1 MRYPLSRPVRQL
13 LIGLLIPAVIAA
25 GCNWESILNEEPETS
40 QEEHRWEEIFRNRN
54 DVLREEALHS
64 TQRLFYGYRNQ
75 THVLA
80 DSMEQFGSRWGLFW
94 RWAADNTLAGAVNT
108 APSLRTR
115 YLTELFRQTVVNE
128 EMLYL
133 HLLHIVED
141 FATAME
147 LNAAA
152 YFGDAIQSETLEEFR
167 HAWRERLQRE
177 TRELARLLNTVMVH
191 GGEFSGRMM
200 WLMTGDLAFEVS
212 WYTAMA
218 VSLFTPLKVGVPL
231 MLTASAFV
239 LLEPQ
244 LRPKERSYQELAQIE
259 ARRTLFVL
267 EHKVVYGANGVP
279 GLTAILKQTQD
290 QFEESLLAHSSK

>member
-1 MRYPLSRPVRQL
+1 MRYLLSRPVRGLLVSL
-13 LIGLLIPAVIAA
+13 LISAVITA
-25 GCNWESILNEEPETS
+25 GCNWESLLDEQPQTS
-40 QEEHRWEEIFRNRN
+40 HEEHRWEEIFRNRN

-64 TQRLFYGYRNQ
+64 TQRLFQGYRNQ

-177 TRELARLLNTVMVH
+177 TRELARLLNTVMVDGRDF
-191 GGEFSGRMM
+191 GGRVM
-200 WLMTGDLAFEVS
+200 WLMTADLAFEVG

-218 VSLFTPLKVGVPL
+218 ASLFTPLKVGIPL

-244 LRPKERSYQELAQIE
+244 LRPKIRSYQELAQIE
-259 ARRTLFVL
+259 AARTLFVL
-267 EHKVVYGANGVP
+267 EHKILHGANGVT
-279 GLTAILKQTQD
+279 GLTTFLRQAQA
-290 QFEESLLAHSSK
+290 QFEEAVLAESG